1 MIEPRMEIKLGA
13 KVSATDGASGRVQRV
28 VVDPLESQIISLI
41 VRPGL
46 LANHSVLV
54 PIRHVTEAEDDE
66 IHLNISRAQ
75 VKELQGVNPAQYH
88 ELVETRQG
96 FIERLA
102 HQSQSSSVNSDSK
115 TAALQNN
122 PVLMIQPDQRV
133 YAQGRP
139 AGEVS
144 RLLFSPTGQVKAFVF
159 GKSPL
164 LKSAVI
170 IPAEYVSGVDQM
182 GVHLALDVDELNSLT
197 EYASDRAIAAR
208 VEAVLWNEGFTRSSG
223 TNAFKVEA
231 LDGVVT
237 LKGHVATSMI
247 KARMERSIR
256 RIRSVVDVDN
266 RLIADDELEISVA
279 QEIARHH
286 LTQQGSIFVG
296 ASRGV
301 IHLNG
306 KLSDPENRLAAERY
320 AAGVPQVRGVV
331 NTIQAPGVSRQA
343 AARAIFPQVND
354 QVYASDMYLGRVEH
368 VVINPENRLVAEIV
382 VRGEFPDLGRSQPEM
397 KTYQLPLQKR
407 LVSIPA
413 GSIRHTAPGGVHLT
427 EKAWNVAKY
436 ADFHVS
442 SYITPG
448 EGWQPPYPYQGSE
461 VYLKHIQTGTG
472 RRVIVT
478 VAAMIE
484 G

>member
-28 VVDPLESQIISLI
+28 VVDPLDSQIISLI

-54 PIRHVTEAEDDE
+54 PIRYVIGAADE
-66 IHLNISRAQ
+66 EVHLNISRAQ
-75 VKELQGVNPAQYH
+75 VTELQGVNPAQYH
-88 ELVETRQG
+88 ELVEARQG
-96 FIERLA
+96 FIDRFSN
-102 HQSQSSSVNSDSK
+102 QPQFSSIDTGSK
-115 TAALQNN
+115 TGAIQNN

-144 RLLFSPTGQVKAFVF
+144 RLLFSPTGHVKAFVLRKF
-159 GKSPL
+159 PL
-164 LKSAVI
+164 TKPAVI
-170 IPAEYVSGVDQM
+170 VPAEYVSGVDQM

-197 EYASDRAIAAR
+197 EYASDQAIAVR

-223 TNAFKVEA
+223 TNAFKVEV

-237 LKGHVATSMI
+237 LNGHVANSMI
-247 KARMERSIR
+247 KSRIQRSMR
-256 RIRSVVDVDN
+256 RIRSVVDVEN

-306 KLSDPENRLAAERY
+306 KLSDPENRLAAERC

-354 QVYASDMYLGRVEH
+354 EVYASDMYLGRVEH

-382 VRGEFPDLGRSQPEM
+382 VRGGFPDFAQSKPGM
-397 KTYQLPLQKR
+397 KTYQLPLHER
-407 LVSIPA
+407 LVSIPVGA
-413 GSIRHTAPGGVHLT
+413 IRHTSPGGVHLS
-427 EKAWNVAKY
+427 EKAWRVAKCP
-436 ADFHVS
+436 DFHS
-442 SYITPG
+442 GSYIRPAQ
-448 EGWQPPYPYQGSE
+448 GWQPPYPYQRSE
-461 VYLKHIQTGTG
+461 VYLKPFKP
-472 RRVIVT
+472 VP
-478 VAAMIE
+478 VAD
-484 G
+484 GSCQG